1 MPTHAATLVVPTSAT
16 HFFSVAL
23 SDLFLNPVGSVTS
36 ASAKSGV
43 NGGSYM
49 IAGYLAIKG
58 ISAIK
63 CRNGKCVIYDENIKR
78 KGLKDWFSKKGIVK
92 LNEYARN
99 NLLEEKP

>member
-49 IAGYLAIKG
+49 IAGPYANN
-58 ISAIK
+58 AT
-63 CRNGKCVIYDENIKR
+63 
-78 KGLKDWFSKKGIVK
+78 LKKADFG
-92 LNEYARN
+92 
-99 NLLEEKP
+99 